1 MLNVSEVLTILEKK
15 GLTSSRQ
22 VVLRWIRQGA
32 LPAVQKT
39 RKEGY
44 QVAQSDLAD
53 FIAKKKE
60 AAASTESIEQTTDDY
75 RSGYQAAIK
84 DLLEIA
90 MVSASGDLFLFRKN
104 ASVPI
109 HLADFKEMA
118 ARNFSTGKNNPFYQ
132 TAIKNLFHPFGR
144 KTPENVIYVYPLG
157 DYYKLANLIV
167 SKKELADFM
176 KEMDL
181 EGASLSDVFAN
192 LYLYYLT
199 SGKVR
204 SPLVS
209 IGFALTYLE
218 NT

>member
-1 MLNVSEVLTILEKK
+1 MLKVSEVLTILEKE

-22 VVLRWIRQGA
+22 VVLRWIRQGD
-32 LPAVQKT
+32 LPAVQET
-39 RKEGY
+39 RKTGY
-44 QVAQSDLAD
+44 QIEQSDLAD

-60 AAASTESIEQTTDDY
+60 ADASTQTKEQITDDY
-75 RSGYQAAIK
+75 RAGYQAAIK
-84 DLLEIA
+84 DLLEKA
-90 MVSASGDLFLFRKN
+90 MVSGSGDLFLFRKN
-104 ASVPI
+104 ASIPI

-118 ARNFSTGKNNPFYQ
+118 ARNFSTGKNNSFYQ

-167 SKKELADFM
+167 SKEELSDFM

-192 LYLYYLT
+192 LYLYYPT
-199 SGKVR
+199 SGKVK
-204 SPLVS
+204 
-209 IGFALTYLE
+209 
-218 NT
+218 

>member
-1 MLNVSEVLTILEKK
+1 MLNVSEVLTILEKE

-22 VVLRWIRQGA
+22 VVLRWIRQGD
-32 LPAVQKT
+32 LPAVQES
-39 RKEGY
+39 RKLGY
-44 QVAQSDLAD
+44 QVTQSNLNE
-53 FIAKKKE
+53 FIARKKE
-60 AAASTESIEQTTDDY
+60 AVARTESDEQTTDDY
-75 RSGYQAAIK
+75 RTGYQAAIK
-84 DLLEIA
+84 ELLEKA
-90 MVSASGDLFLFRKN
+90 VVSGAGDLFLFRKN
-104 ASVPI
+104 ASIPI

-167 SKKELADFM
+167 SKEELSDFM

-199 SGKVR
+199 SGKVK
-204 SPLVS
+204 
-209 IGFALTYLE
+209 
-218 NT
+218 

>member
-1 MLNVSEVLTILEKK
+1 
-15 GLTSSRQ
+15 
-22 VVLRWIRQGA
+22 
-32 LPAVQKT
+32 
-39 RKEGY
+39 
-44 QVAQSDLAD
+44 
-53 FIAKKKE
+53 
-60 AAASTESIEQTTDDY
+60 
-75 RSGYQAAIK
+75 
-84 DLLEIA
+84 
-90 MVSASGDLFLFRKN
+90 MVSGAGDLFLFRKN
-104 ASVPI
+104 ASIPI

-118 ARNFSTGKNNPFYQ
+118 ARNFSTGKNNPIYQ

-167 SKKELADFM
+167 SKEELSDFM
-176 KEMDL
+176 KEMEL

-218 NT
+218 KT

>member
-1 MLNVSEVLTILEKK
+1 MLNVSEVLTMLEKE

-22 VVLRWIRQGA
+22 VVLRWIRQGD
-32 LPAVQKT
+32 LPAVQES
-39 RKEGY
+39 RKIGY
-44 QVAQSDLAD
+44 QIEQSDLAD

-60 AAASTESIEQTTDDY
+60 SAASTQTTEQTSDDY
-75 RSGYQAAIK
+75 QAGYQAAIK
-84 DLLEIA
+84 DLLEKA
-90 MVSASGDLFLFRKN
+90 MVSGSGDLFLFRKN
-104 ASVPI
+104 ASIPI

-167 SKKELADFM
+167 SKKELSDFM

-181 EGASLSDVFAN
+181 EGASLSDVFAR

-199 SGKVR
+199 SGKVK
-204 SPLVS
+204 
-209 IGFALTYLE
+209 
-218 NT
+218 

>member
-1 MLNVSEVLTILEKK
+1 MLTVSEVLNILEKE

-22 VVLRWIRQGA
+22 VVLRWIRQGD
-32 LPAVQKT
+32 LPAVQESRKT
-39 RKEGY
+39 GY
-44 QVAQSDLAD
+44 QVNRTDLDD
-53 FIAKKKE
+53 FISKKKE
-60 AAASTESIEQTTDDY
+60 AATSTESAEQITNDY
-75 RSGYQAAIK
+75 RAGYQAAIK

-90 MVSASGDLFLFRKN
+90 MVNGAGDLFLFRKN
-104 ASVPI
+104 ASIPI
-109 HLADFKEMA
+109 HLVDFKEMA

-167 SKKELADFM
+167 SKEELSDFM

-192 LYLYYLT
+192 LYLYYPT
-199 SGKVR
+199 SGKVK
-204 SPLVS
+204 
-209 IGFALTYLE
+209 
-218 NT
+218 

>member
-1 MLNVSEVLTILEKK
+1 MLNVSEVLTMLEKE

-22 VVLRWIRQGA
+22 VVLRWIRQGD
-32 LPAVQKT
+32 LPAVQES
-39 RKEGY
+39 RKIGY
-44 QVAQSDLAD
+44 QIEQSDLGD

-60 AAASTESIEQTTDDY
+60 AATSTESAEQITDDY
-75 RSGYQAAIK
+75 QAGYQAAIK
-84 DLLEIA
+84 DMLEKA
-90 MVSASGDLFLFRKN
+90 MVSGSGDLFIFRKN
-104 ASVPI
+104 ASIPI

-118 ARNFSTGKNNPFYQ
+118 ARNFSTGKNSPFYQ

-176 KEMDL
+176 KEMDF
-181 EGASLSDVFAN
+181 EGASLSDVFAH

-199 SGKVR
+199 SGKVK
-204 SPLVS
+204 
-209 IGFALTYLE
+209 
-218 NT
+218 

>member
-1 MLNVSEVLTILEKK
+1 MLNVSEVLTMLEKE

-22 VVLRWIRQGA
+22 VVLRWIRQGD
-32 LPAVQKT
+32 LPAVQES
-39 RKEGY
+39 RKIGY
-44 QVAQSDLAD
+44 QIEQSDLAD
-53 FIAKKKE
+53 FIARKKE
-60 AAASTESIEQTTDDY
+60 AAASTESAEQTTDDY
-75 RSGYQAAIK
+75 RAGYQAAIK
-84 DLLEIA
+84 ELLEKA
-90 MVSASGDLFLFRKN
+90 VVSGAGDLFLFRKN
-104 ASVPI
+104 ASIPI
-109 HLADFKEMA
+109 HLVDFKEMA

-176 KEMDL
+176 KEMDF

-199 SGKVR
+199 SGKVK
-204 SPLVS
+204 
-209 IGFALTYLE
+209 
-218 NT
+218 

>member
-1 MLNVSEVLTILEKK
+1 MLNVSEVLTILEKE

-22 VVLRWIRQGA
+22 VVLRWIRQGD
-32 LPAVQKT
+32 LPAVQES
-39 RKEGY
+39 RKIGY
-44 QVAQSDLAD
+44 QIEQSDLAN

-60 AAASTESIEQTTDDY
+60 SAASTQPTEQTADDY
-75 RSGYQAAIK
+75 RAGYQAAIK
-84 DLLEIA
+84 ELLEKA
-90 MVSASGDLFLFRKN
+90 VVSGAGDLFLFRKN
-104 ASVPI
+104 ASIPI

-157 DYYKLANLIV
+157 DYYKLANLII
-167 SKKELADFM
+167 SKEELSDFM

-181 EGASLSDVFAN
+181 EGASLSAVFAR

-199 SGKVR
+199 SGKVK
-204 SPLVS
+204 
-209 IGFALTYLE
+209 
-218 NT
+218 

>member
-1 MLNVSEVLTILEKK
+1 MLTVSEVLTILEKE

-32 LPAVQKT
+32 LPAVQET
-39 RKEGY
+39 RKRGY
-44 QVAQSDLAD
+44 QVTQSNLNE
-53 FIAKKKE
+53 FIARKKE
-60 AAASTESIEQTTDDY
+60 AVARTESDEQTTDDY
-75 RSGYQAAIK
+75 RTGYQAAIK
-84 DLLEIA
+84 ELLEKA
-90 MVSASGDLFLFRKN
+90 VVSGAGDLFLFRKN
-104 ASVPI
+104 ASIPI

-144 KTPENVIYVYPLG
+144 KTPENIIYVYPLG

-167 SKKELADFM
+167 SKKELSDFM

-181 EGASLSDVFAN
+181 EGVSLSDVFAH

-199 SGKVR
+199 SGKVK
-204 SPLVS
+204 
-209 IGFALTYLE
+209 
-218 NT
+218 

>member
-1 MLNVSEVLTILEKK
+1 MLNVSEVLTILEKE

-22 VVLRWIRQGA
+22 VVLRWIRQGD
-32 LPAVQKT
+32 LPAVQES
-39 RKEGY
+39 RKLGY
-44 QVAQSDLAD
+44 QVTQSDLNE
-53 FIAKKKE
+53 FIARKKE
-60 AAASTESIEQTTDDY
+60 AVARTESDEQTTDDY
-75 RSGYQAAIK
+75 RAGYQAAIK
-84 DLLEIA
+84 ELLDKA
-90 MVSASGDLFLFRKN
+90 VVSGAGDLFLFRKN
-104 ASVPI
+104 ASIPI

-176 KEMDL
+176 KEMDF
-181 EGASLSDVFAN
+181 EGASLSDVFAR

-199 SGKVR
+199 SGKVK
-204 SPLVS
+204 
-209 IGFALTYLE
+209 
-218 NT
+218 

>member
-1 MLNVSEVLTILEKK
+1 MLNVSEVLTILEKE

-22 VVLRWIRQGA
+22 VVLRWIRQGD
-32 LPAVQKT
+32 LIAVQESRKT
-39 RKEGY
+39 GY
-44 QVAQSDLAD
+44 QIEQSDLAE

-60 AAASTESIEQTTDDY
+60 SAARTESAEQTTDDY
-75 RSGYQAAIK
+75 RAGYQAAIK
-84 DLLEIA
+84 ELLEKA
-90 MVSASGDLFLFRKN
+90 VVSGAGDLFLFRKN
-104 ASVPI
+104 ASIPI
-109 HLADFKEMA
+109 HLVDFKEMA

-144 KTPENVIYVYPLG
+144 KTPENVIYVYPLR

-176 KEMDL
+176 KEMDF

-199 SGKVR
+199 SGKVK
-204 SPLVS
+204 
-209 IGFALTYLE
+209 
-218 NT
+218 

>member
-1 MLNVSEVLTILEKK
+1 MLNVSEVLNILEKE

-22 VVLRWIRQGA
+22 VVLRWIRQGD
-32 LPAVQKT
+32 LPAVQES
-39 RKEGY
+39 RKIGY
-44 QVAQSDLAD
+44 HVAQSDLAD

-60 AAASTESIEQTTDDY
+60 AATSTESAEQITDDY
-75 RSGYQAAIK
+75 RAGYQAAIK
-84 DLLEIA
+84 DLLEKA
-90 MVSASGDLFLFRKN
+90 MVSGSGDLFLFRKN
-104 ASVPI
+104 ASIPI

-118 ARNFSTGKNNPFYQ
+118 ARNFSTGKNNTFYQ

-144 KTPENVIYVYPLG
+144 KTPENIIYVYPLG

-167 SKKELADFM
+167 SNEELSDFT

-218 NT
+218 KT

>member
-1 MLNVSEVLTILEKK
+1 MLNVSEVLTILEKE

-22 VVLRWIRQGA
+22 VVLRWIRQGD
-32 LPAVQKT
+32 LPAVQES
-39 RKEGY
+39 RKIGY
-44 QVAQSDLAD
+44 QIEQSDLAN

-60 AAASTESIEQTTDDY
+60 SAASTQPTEQTSDDY
-75 RSGYQAAIK
+75 RAGYQAAIK
-84 DLLEIA
+84 DLLEKA
-90 MVSASGDLFLFRKN
+90 MVSGSGDLFLFRKN
-104 ASVPI
+104 ASIPI

-167 SKKELADFM
+167 SKEELSDFM

-199 SGKVR
+199 SGKVK
-204 SPLVS
+204 
-209 IGFALTYLE
+209 
-218 NT
+218 

>member
-1 MLNVSEVLTILEKK
+1 MLNVSEVLTILEKE

-22 VVLRWIRQGA
+22 VVLRWIRQGD
-32 LPAVQKT
+32 LPAVQES
-39 RKEGY
+39 RKIGY
-44 QVAQSDLAD
+44 QVTQSDLDD
-53 FIAKKKE
+53 FIARKKE
-60 AAASTESIEQTTDDY
+60 TTARTESDEQTSDDY
-75 RSGYQAAIK
+75 QAGYQAAIK
-84 DLLEIA
+84 DLLEKAI
-90 MVSASGDLFLFRKN
+90 VSGAGDLFLFRKN
-104 ASVPI
+104 ASIPI

-167 SKKELADFM
+167 SKEELAGFI

-181 EGASLSDVFAN
+181 EGASLSDVFGR

-199 SGKVR
+199 SGKVK
-204 SPLVS
+204 
-209 IGFALTYLE
+209 
-218 NT
+218 